1 MAIFLKNF
9 NFPEHWKNALGA
21 SFCDDFFGDL
31 TPRLDELID
40 DDVKFFPPI
49 DRLFQALHL
58 TSFLDTKVLM
68 LGQDPYHKFGQ
79 ANGIAFSVNRNI
91 TIPPSLKNIYLELT
105 EDVKCSNPT
114 HGDLSFWSQQGVLL
128 LNSSLSV
135 EEGKPNSHRNLGW
148 TTLTN
153 KIISKLSERGGVIFV
168 LWGNFAQKKMN
179 LIDGL
184 RNNILL
190 APHPS
195 PLSSY
200 RGFFG
205 SRPFSEINNIL
216 LKSDK
221 EQINWQID

>member
-1 MAIFLKNF
+1 MKNF
-9 NFPEHWKNALGA
+9 NFPEPWKNALGA
-21 SFCDDFFGDL
+21 TFCNDFFSDL
-31 TPRLDELID
+31 TPRIDRLID
-40 DDVKFFPPI
+40 NDVIFFPPI

-58 TSFLDTKVLM
+58 TSFLDTRVLI

-79 ANGIAFSVNRNI
+79 ANGLAFSVDRNI
-91 TIPPSLKNIYLELT
+91 SIPPSLKNIYLELA
-105 EDVKCSNPT
+105 EDVECSNPN

-128 LNSSLSV
+128 LNSLLSV
-135 EEGKPNSHRNLGW
+135 EKGKPNSHQNLGW
-148 TTLTN
+148 TILTDR
-153 KIISKLSERGGVIFV
+153 IISKLSDRGEVIFV

-179 LIDGL
+179 LID
-184 RNNILL
+184 RQSNNILL

-216 LKSDK
+216 LRSNK
-221 EQINWQID
+221 EQIDWQID